1 MVEKPVCPGE
11 WDRLL
16 VCTDG
21 SPESQGAVAEALAL
35 GRLCG
40 SRVFVLQVLQI
51 IPEFEAVAPDLMVR
65 LEEEIRQQMEALK
78 AEAAK
83 MAVSLTPRVRRSV
96 SVFSAILEEAAE
108 IRPAM
113 IIMGRYGRTGLARLL
128 MGSVTARVIGYS
140 AVNVLVVPRQA
151 ILAFRRILVASDGS
165 PYSLAAWEV
174 ALSMAKKA
182 GSTLFGVSVVQED
195 EDLNLAEEI
204 VHQMRVAANQQGVSL
219 QGLVPQGQQAD
230 DAIVQAAL
238 KNEVDLII
246 LGSHGRT
253 GLSRL
258 LMGSVTERV
267 IGHAPQPV
275 LVVKK

>member
-35 GRLCG
+35 ARLCG
-40 SRVFVLQVLQI
+40 SRVYVLQVLQI

-65 LEEEIRQQMEALK
+65 LEEEIRTQLKNLK

-128 MGSVTARVIGYS
+128 MGSVTARVIGHS
-140 AVNVLVVPRQA
+140 PVNVLVVPRQA
-151 ILAFRRILVASDGS
+151 IVAFSRILVASDGS
-165 PYSLAAWEV
+165 AYSAAAFKE
-174 ALSMAKKA
+174 ALSMAQKA
-182 GSTLFGVSVVQED
+182 GSVLFAICVAQE
-195 EDLNLAEEI
+195 EGELTPAQEI
-204 VHQMRVAANQQGVSL
+204 IHRLLIAANREGVPF
-219 QGLVPQGQQAD
+219 QGLVSQVQQAD

>member
-65 LEEEIRQQMEALK
+65 LEEEVRTQLKALK

-151 ILAFRRILVASDGS
+151 ILAFHRILVASDGS

>member
-65 LEEEIRQQMEALK
+65 LEEEVRTQLKALK

-151 ILAFRRILVASDGS
+151 ILAFHRILVASDGS

-204 VHQMRVAANQQGVSL
+204 VHQMRVAANQQGVPL